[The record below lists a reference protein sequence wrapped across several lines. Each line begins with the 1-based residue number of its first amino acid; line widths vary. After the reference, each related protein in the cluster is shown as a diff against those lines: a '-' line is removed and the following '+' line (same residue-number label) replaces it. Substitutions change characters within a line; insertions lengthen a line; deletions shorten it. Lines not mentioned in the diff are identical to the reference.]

1 MRRVPDASEVLAF
14 ADPAHGTARQ
24 DATPWLAPIAHRPLR
39 RLRHGS
45 ERMQHYRRLGS
56 VVISRPAFTAGRGLP
71 VPDLKLFAIARE
83 LRDRADRAEEAR
95 VKAESF
101 RDPETKRLMRQAAE
115 TYEEV
120 ARRLEREANDVV
132 KA

>member
-1 MRRVPDASEVLAF
+1 MGLRGKTL
-14 ADPAHGTARQ
+14 RQ
-24 DATPWLAPIAHRPLR
+24 WLAPIAHRPLR

-56 VVISRPAFTAGRGLP
+56 VVISRPAFIAGRGLP

-83 LRDRADRAEEAR
+83 LRDRAEEAR